1 MLKKSLLRWT
11 IISAL
16 GLGILAIASCKY
28 VQYRLIAQTK
38 EFVFDRDNFDFTT
51 ETLNLSE
58 EKTEATIIYGNPEGL
73 KISEFPCKE
82 FLKRK
87 ESLIASKCELGQFKN
102 FSISARYNSWICPDD
117 VDIFYYYGKIV
128 RKESCE
134 EFYKKA
140 YSLNLSNLSLWD
152 GYETTLEKVA
162 YIKAASMH
170 RLSETNLKHLFI
182 DPNKSI
188 ILIQQRPRSRD
199 WVVENVLFDKWSIVF
214 LFFNNE
220 SLEEIKEFVRG
231 VRFDSVQKAHQ
242 R

>member
-11 IISAL
+11 IISVF
-16 GLGILAIASCKY
+16 GLGILALVSCKY
-28 VQYRLIAQTK
+28 FQYRLIEQTK

-58 EKTEATIIYGNPEGL
+58 EKTKATIIYGNPEGL
-73 KISEFPCKE
+73 KISGFPCKK

-87 ESLIASKCELGQFKN
+87 ESFIASKCELGQFKD
-102 FSISARYNSWICPDD
+102 FSISARYNSWVCPDD
-117 VDIFYYYGKIV
+117 VDIFYFYGTIV
-128 RKESCE
+128 RKENCE

-152 GYETTLEKVA
+152 GYGTTLEKVA

-170 RLSETNLKHLFI
+170 RLPDTTLKHLFVN
-182 DPNKSI
+182 PNKSI
-188 ILIQQRPRSRD
+188 ILIQKEPGKYVN

-231 VRFDSVQKAHQ
+231 IDVQNPHQ

>member
-1 MLKKSLLRWT
+1 MVLV
-11 IISAL
+11 
-16 GLGILAIASCKY
+16 SCKY
-28 VQYRLIAQTK
+28 FQYRLIEQTK
-38 EFVFDRDNFDFTT
+38 EFVSDSDNFDFTT

-58 EKTEATIIYGNPEGL
+58 EKTKATIIYGNPEGL
-73 KISEFPCKE
+73 KISGFPCGKV
-82 FLKRK
+82 LKRK
-87 ESLIASKCELGQFKN
+87 EKRKETFTASKCELGQFKD
-102 FSISARYNSWICPDD
+102 FAISARYNSWICPDD
-117 VDIFYYYGKIV
+117 VDIFYFYGKVV
-128 RKESCE
+128 RKENCE

-152 GYETTLEKVA
+152 GYGTTLEKVA

-170 RLSETNLKHLFI
+170 RLSETNLKHLFVN
-182 DPNKSI
+182 PNKSI

-214 LFFNNE
+214 FFFNNE

-231 VRFDSVQKAHQ
+231 IEVQNPHQ